1 MWSWDGTV
9 YKASGD
15 SFDEPL
21 VGNCLVEIETKEE
34 EEGNAGIG

>member
-1 MWSWDGTV
+1 MWSWDGTAV

-21 VGNCLVEIETKEE
+21 VGSCLVEIETKEE
-34 EEGNAGIG
+34 GNAG